1 MRAIILAAGAGRRLG
16 LDLPKSMIEV
26 AGRSI
31 LLRQIDAFAS
41 AGVDDFVVVVGY
53 QRERIVE
60 HLAHVPG
67 RLTFVHNERFAETN
81 TVYSLY
87 LARRCI
93 PGGFFYANA
102 DVVFDARLVR
112 RLTDPTVPVSEPGAE
127 ATGIAPPEPGAEA
140 TGITPSEPG
149 AAPSRRS
156 PEAKPEAGRVVLSE
170 PGAEAT
176 GPSSPSFG
184 VRPGEFSISAFAPAN
199 LRFRRF
205 SISSLAVQVGRCGE
219 EEVKVIVRDG
229 RIVRIGK
236 KLDPADCLGE
246 FVGVAWF
253 GSDLA
258 PAFVSALEAC
268 VEKEN
273 AVTDYFE
280 RAVDRLC
287 DDWPLIPADVS
298 HLPCIEIDFPEDLAR
313 ARDVI
318 LPRLK
323 P

>member
-26 AGRSI
+26 GGRSI
-31 LLRQIDAFAS
+31 LRRQIDAFAS
-41 AGVDDFVVVVGY
+41 VGVDDFVVVVGY

-60 HLAHVPG
+60 HLADVPG
-67 RLTFVHNERFAETN
+67 RLTFVYNERFAETN

-87 LARRCI
+87 LARSYL

-102 DVVFDARLVR
+102 DVVFDARLVQ
-112 RLTDPTVPVSEPGAE
+112 RLAE
-127 ATGIAPPEPGAEA
+127 SAPS
-140 TGITPSEPG
+140 PSEPG
-149 AAPSRRS
+149 AQATGLRPSGPEAAAPGIAPSGPGVDSSRRS
-156 PEAKPEAGRVVLSE
+156 PEAKPEA
-170 PGAEAT
+170 T
-176 GPSSPSFG
+176 GPSSPDFG
-184 VRPGEFSISAFAPAN
+184 VSA
-199 LRFRRF
+199 FRRF
-205 SISSLAVQVGRCGE
+205 SVSSLAVQVGRCGE
-219 EEVKVIVRDG
+219 EEVKVIVRAG

-253 GSDLA
+253 NSDLA
-258 PAFVSALEAC
+258 PAFVTALETC

-298 HLPCIEIDFPEDLAR
+298 DLPCIEIDFSEDLAR

-318 LPRLK
+318 VPQLK
-323 P
+323 T